1 MYNRVW
7 TGLRAFTA
15 NMNTAAVKTG
25 TATETLI
32 LGLAALR
39 RGNGKL
45 AVSPIEMRG
54 RG

>member
-25 TATETLI
+25 MATEILI
-32 LGLAALR
+32 LGLGWERVLLGGGKI
-39 RGNGKL
+39 GNWR
-45 AVSPIEMRG
+45 SD
-54 RG
+54 